1 MTIDKRFNIA
11 AYLGRPFDRE
21 KVKVAVSDETKK
33 LEILEWNEPE
43 VQPTQEQLDNLEAEA
58 TTLENNNQV
67 IITRRNLYGT
77 TAEQLEYI
85 VENGVDA
92 FVTKQNQIKTENPKS

>member
-33 LEILEWNEPE
+33 LVILEWNEPE
-43 VQPTQEQLDNLEAEA
+43 AQPTQEQLDNLEAEA

-67 IITRRNLYGT
+67 DSTRRTEYGSWND
-77 TAEQLEYI
+77 QLDEIYHDM
-85 VENGVDA
+85 DA
-92 FVTKQNQIKTENPKS
+92 WKARLLTIKNSNPKS